1 MEPHENVFN
10 LRRYAH
16 DYRVVDEL
24 LNKCGGYALGGA
36 AMSVSAIASS
46 ACGSIVFCELV
57 PRWSDQLSRT
67 AASRISGLQPVSD
80 YKLMVETK
88 GRNQSHSRWRETNS

>member
-24 LNKCGGYALGGA
+24 LNKCGGYALGA

-57 PRWSDQLSRT
+57 LR
-67 AASRISGLQPVSD
+67 
-80 YKLMVETK
+80 
-88 GRNQSHSRWRETNS
+88 